1 MAVRPCRG
9 PPPTHHPTRLYE
21 TVTSPWLRCRR
32 VGAFHLAMSYTLTL
46 SCGCTVYVACH
57 PRTRVAHSR
66 VIEFR
71 GPSCR
76 VRRHDV
82 GVRLFLWEMLPE
94 RDELSRSPEHLG
106 SV

>member
-1 MAVRPCRG
+1 MRIYG
-9 PPPTHHPTRLYE
+9 

-32 VGAFHLAMSYTLTL
+32 VEVFVPAMSYTLTL

-57 PRTRVAHSR
+57 PKTRVAHTR
-66 VIEFR
+66 VIESR
-71 GPSCR
+71 GPCCR

-94 RDELSRSPEHLG
+94 RRELGRSPQHMEWL
-106 SV
+106 

>member
-1 MAVRPCRG
+1 MRI
-9 PPPTHHPTRLYE
+9 YE

-32 VGAFHLAMSYTLTL
+32 VGVFHPAMSYTLTL

-57 PRTRVAHSR
+57 PKTRVAHSR

-71 GPSCR
+71 GPFCR

-94 RDELSRSPEHLG
+94 RDELSRSPQHMG